1 MSRFDHRYN
10 EIKSLVSQVR
20 LISEQLNAEKL
31 GPVNVAADI
40 EAKIADDQYELAPDK
55 NQEKEAK
62 EDYVQRY
69 RISGSILAI
78 HGPTKSD
85 TEITSDDK
93 LAFQDTIDEFNEE
106 VSDLVDFNQLNVY
119 PNDVEWSGKI
129 VDKDIEFIYTVGE
142 SSGTYINGNMVKVDD
157 ETLETINKLKNFYD
171 KFKSKWSK
179 VLVSRKQHQD
189 GSSFN
194 EMHFNSW

>member
-1 MSRFDHRYN
+1 MSRFDQRYD
-10 EIKSLVSQVR
+10 EIKSLVSRAR

-40 EAKIADDQYELAPDK
+40 EAKIADDEYELAPDK

-69 RISGSILAI
+69 RISGSVLAI

-179 VLVSRKQHQD
+179 VLVSRKQLRD
-189 GSSFN
+189 DV
-194 EMHFNSW
+194 E

>member
-1 MSRFDHRYN
+1 MSRFDQRYN
-10 EIKSLVSQVR
+10 EIKSLVSQAR

-40 EAKIADDQYELAPDK
+40 EAKIADDEYELAPDK

-62 EDYVQRY
+62 EEYVQRY

-157 ETLETINKLKNFYD
+157 ETLESINKLKNFYD

-189 GSSFN
+189 GDEN
-194 EMHFNSW
+194 E

>member
-78 HGPTKSD
+78 HGPTKYD

-189 GSSFN
+189 GN
-194 EMHFNSW
+194 ENENE

>member
-1 MSRFDHRYN
+1 MSRFNQRYD
-10 EIKSLVSQVR
+10 EIKGLVSKAR
-20 LISEQLNAEKL
+20 LINEQLNAEKL
-31 GPVNVAADI
+31 GPLNVADDI
-40 EAKIADDQYELAPDK
+40 EARISDDEYEVAEDPNKD
-55 NQEKEAK
+55 KEAP

-93 LAFQDTIDEFNEE
+93 LAFQDTIDEFNEQ

-179 VLVSRKQHQD
+179 VLVSRKQLQD
-189 GSSFN
+189 N
-194 EMHFNSW
+194 DEDQ

>member
-31 GPVNVAADI
+31 GPINVAADI

-189 GSSFN
+189 GN
-194 EMHFNSW
+194 ENENE

>member
-1 MSRFDHRYN
+1 MSRFNQRYD
-10 EIKSLVSQVR
+10 EIKDLVKKAR
-20 LISEQLNAEKL
+20 FLNEQLNAEKL
-31 GPVNVAADI
+31 GPLNVASDI
-40 EAKIADDQYELAPDK
+40 EASISDDEYELAND
-55 NQEKEAK
+55 NNEKEAK

-69 RISGSILAI
+69 KISGSVLAI

-85 TEITSDDK
+85 TDITSDDK

-129 VDKDIEFIYTVGE
+129 VDKDLEFIYTVGE

-157 ETLETINKLKNFYD
+157 ETLETINKLKNFYE

-179 VLVSRKQHQD
+179 VLVSRKQLSD
-189 GSSFN
+189 
-194 EMHFNSW
+194 EEEDI

>member
-1 MSRFDHRYN
+1 MSRFNQRYD
-10 EIKSLVSQVR
+10 EIKDLVKKARV
-20 LISEQLNAEKL
+20 LNEQLNAEKL
-31 GPVNVAADI
+31 GPLNVASDI
-40 EAKIADDQYELAPDK
+40 EASISDDEYELAND
-55 NQEKEAK
+55 NNEKEAK

-69 RISGSILAI
+69 KISGSVLAI

-85 TEITSDDK
+85 TDITSDDK

-129 VDKDIEFIYTVGE
+129 VDKDLEFIYTVGE

-157 ETLETINKLKNFYD
+157 ETLETINKLKNFYE

-179 VLVSRKQHQD
+179 VLVSRKQLSD
-189 GSSFN
+189 
-194 EMHFNSW
+194 EEEDI

>member
-1 MSRFDHRYN
+1 MSRFDQRYN
-10 EIKSLVSQVR
+10 EIKSLVSQAR

-31 GPVNVAADI
+31 GPINVAADI

-62 EDYVQRY
+62 EEYVQRY

-78 HGPTKSD
+78 YGPTKSD

-157 ETLETINKLKNFYD
+157 ETLESINKLKNFYD

-189 GSSFN
+189 GTEN
-194 EMHFNSW
+194 E

>member
-1 MSRFDHRYN
+1 MSRFNQRYD
-10 EIKSLVSQVR
+10 EIKDLVKKARV
-20 LISEQLNAEKL
+20 LNEQLNAEKL
-31 GPVNVAADI
+31 GPLNVASDI
-40 EAKIADDQYELAPDK
+40 EASISDDEYELAND
-55 NQEKEAK
+55 NNEKEAK
-62 EDYVQRY
+62 EDYIQRY
-69 RISGSILAI
+69 KISGSVLAI

-85 TEITSDDK
+85 TDITSDDK

-129 VDKDIEFIYTVGE
+129 VDKDLEFIYTVGE

-157 ETLETINKLKNFYD
+157 ETLETINKLKNFYE

-179 VLVSRKQHQD
+179 VLVSRKQLSD
-189 GSSFN
+189 
-194 EMHFNSW
+194 EEEDI

>member
-62 EDYVQRY
+62 EEYVQRY

-189 GSSFN
+189 GN
-194 EMHFNSW
+194 ENE

>member
-1 MSRFDHRYN
+1 MSRFDQRYN
-10 EIKSLVSQVR
+10 EIKSLVSQAR

-31 GPVNVAADI
+31 GPINVAADI

-55 NQEKEAK
+55 NQEKEAQ

-189 GSSFN
+189 GDEN
-194 EMHFNSW
+194 E